1 MEKEGRRRL
10 EGEGRVKEEEC
21 EMSCPSPL
29 HPITMY
35 GLTWGEG
42 PSPWVLGQVHAEAV
56 SVGTGC

>member
-1 MEKEGRRRL
+1 
-10 EGEGRVKEEEC
+10 
-21 EMSCPSPL
+21 MSCPSPL

-35 GLTWGEG
+35 ALTWGEG